1 MPRFWNSLIPGL
13 LLLAGGAHTV
23 IASDHVPAPAK
34 SVTVAI
40 PTSLA
45 AAAPPPAV
53 LGSDS
58 HPPASQ
64 TTRAV
69 QIGRTGSVTARA
81 TAVMAAPRKT
91 ALAQRIRAFLEQPRF
106 KDAMW
111 GVDVEDLRNGRTL
124 YAHNARKLFILASN
138 TKLFTASLALAKLG
152 PNYRMDTSLYAT
164 ARPSGDGV
172 LRGDLLLYGRGDPS
186 LGRRIEGYSSAD
198 WAQRLAEA
206 LVTQGIRSIHGNL
219 IVDDTYFQ
227 GPPITPG
234 WEAED
239 LQSAFAPSPTA
250 LNVQGNVFHLT
261 VSRHGHRCCKVTA
274 TPAAA
279 GIHIINLTRQDADNG
294 GNGLGIYR
302 PPGTHRVYVYDH
314 LRAGIRNRKFL
325 LSVPDPALMAGKLLR
340 AAIVSKG
347 IRLHGTVRAVHWP
360 ETDPLLSNPH
370 LRRVARITSPPLR
383 ILVHHML
390 KQSDNL
396 YAQLLLL
403 QVGVQTAQTGLCSD
417 RPRRPV
423 NSNEWGLCAMRA
435 FLRHIGIPASEA
447 NFDEGSGL
455 SRKDVVAPAAM
466 VSLLDWV
473 RKQPFATVF
482 DKALPVAGVDG
493 TLQWRMRGS
502 AAMDNLHAKTGTL
515 AYAYTLAGYVTDASG
530 RTLAFS
536 LMLNNYLRHM
546 DSQGIPV
553 DPRPTQDLDALA
565 DMLADARSIPAA
577 PSVQTFQRQEVGV
590 TTTSVKPVPVG
601 LNPAAISPDPGE
613 SGSPL
618 RTQINNLCLPHHLRH
633 VAGPA
638 SFYSARQL
646 PRVVHGDLRVPG
658 NDYCDTPPGPAEHCR
673 QRSSYPVL
681 RRPGARPATG
691 GKHPG

>member
-13 LLLAGGAHTV
+13 LLLAGGGHAV

-34 SVTVAI
+34 SATVAM
-40 PTSLA
+40 PTSSA
-45 AAAPPPAV
+45 AVAPPTAV
-53 LGSDS
+53 LGTDLP
-58 HPPASQ
+58 PPASQ
-64 TTRAV
+64 TTQAV
-69 QIGRTGSVTARA
+69 QTGRAESVTVRA
-81 TAVMAAPRKT
+81 AAVMAAPHMT
-91 ALAQRIRAFLEQPRF
+91 ALAQKIRAFLEQPRF
-106 KDAMW
+106 KGAMW
-111 GVDVEDLRNGRTL
+111 GIDVEDLRSGRTV
-124 YAHNARKLFILASN
+124 YTHNARKLFILASN

-164 ARPSGDGV
+164 ARPSGNGV

-206 LVTQGIRSIHGNL
+206 LVAQGIRSIHGNL

-227 GPPITPG
+227 GSPITPG

-239 LQSAFAPSPTA
+239 LQSAFAPLPTA
-250 LNVQGNVFHLT
+250 LNVQGNVFRLL
-261 VSRHGHRCCKVTA
+261 VSRRGRHCCKVVVK
-274 TPAAA
+274 PAAA
-279 GIHIINLTRQDADNG
+279 GIHIFNLTREAANDG

-314 LRAGIRNRKFL
+314 LRTGLRTREFL
-325 LSVPDPALMAGKLLR
+325 LSVPNPALMAGKLLR
-340 AAIVSKG
+340 EALVSKG

-360 ETDPLLSNPH
+360 QTDPLLSNPH
-370 LRRVARITSPPLR
+370 LRRVASIASPPLR
-383 ILVHHML
+383 ALIHHML

-403 QVGVQTAQTGLCSD
+403 QVGVKTAQTGVCSD
-417 RPRRPV
+417 RPRLPV

-473 RKQPFATVF
+473 RQQPFAKVF
-482 DKALPVAGVDG
+482 DEALPVAGVDG
-493 TLQWRMRGS
+493 TLQWRMRGG

-515 AYAYTLAGYVTDASG
+515 AYAYTLAGYVTDAAG

-536 LMLNNYLRHM
+536 LMLNNYLRQM

-553 DPRPTQDLDALA
+553 DPRPSQDLDALA
-565 DMLADARSIPAA
+565 DMLADTRSVPVGS
-577 PSVQTFQRQEVGV
+577 SVRISQHPEVGV
-590 TTTSVKPVPVG
+590 TTTPIK
-601 LNPAAISPDPGE
+601 
-613 SGSPL
+613 
-618 RTQINNLCLPHHLRH
+618 
-633 VAGPA
+633 
-638 SFYSARQL
+638 
-646 PRVVHGDLRVPG
+646 
-658 NDYCDTPPGPAEHCR
+658 PAEGR
-673 QRSSYPVL
+673 
-681 RRPGARPATG
+681 ARPESER
-691 GKHPG
+691 P